1 MAFELSEKI
10 LKYLEESFDE
20 TMELLEDICKIPA
33 PSNHEEKR
41 AAFCKKWL
49 ENVGAEGVYIDEAL
63 NVVFPWNCEGK
74 DNIVAFLA
82 HTDTVFPDMT
92 EPMPYSTD
100 GKYAYSP
107 GVGDDT
113 VCLVMMLMV
122 AKYIVQND
130 LKSDRG
136 ILFVANAGEEGLGNL
151 KGVKQIM
158 KDYEGRIERLYTFD
172 GRYDELIYR
181 PVGSHRYKLNIET
194 KGGHSFGDFGNRNA
208 ICSAAELICALN
220 KCQVSVDGDSKTT
233 FNVGVIEGGTSVNTI
248 AQNAS
253 FLYEYRSD
261 SYKCLEKMKAFF
273 EETVEKAKED
283 KEVKIAVEV
292 IGIRPC
298 GAEVDEKIFNEMVE
312 NAKTVCEKYS
322 GVPCMLDSGST
333 DANIPMS
340 LGIPALCVG
349 NYAGGGMHTR
359 EEYLEIASVPVGLKI
374 TAEII
379 LQYFS

>member
-1 MAFELSEKI
+1 MELNQDV
-10 LKYLEESFDE
+10 LKYLEDSFGE
-20 TMELLEDICKIPA
+20 TMELLETICKIPA

-49 ENVGAEGVYIDEAL
+49 EDMGAPGVYIDDAL

-74 DNIVAFLA
+74 KNLVVFMA

-113 VCLVMMLMV
+113 ICLVMMLMV
-122 AKYIVQND
+122 AKYIVKNNIP
-130 LKSDRG
+130 SDCG
-136 ILFVANAGEEGLGNL
+136 ILFVANSGEEGLGNL
-151 KGVKQIM
+151 KGVRQIM
-158 KDYEGRIERLYTFD
+158 KDYEGRVERFYTFD
-172 GRYDELIYR
+172 GTYDHLYNR
-181 PVGSHRYKLNIET
+181 CVGSHRYKLTLET
-194 KGGHSFGDFGNRNA
+194 EGGHSFSAFGNRNA
-208 ICSAAELICALN
+208 ICAAAELICALN
-220 KCQVSVDGDSKTT
+220 KCQVPVIGDSKTT
-233 FNVGVIEGGTSVNTI
+233 FNVGIIEGGTSVNTI

-261 SYKCLEKMKAFF
+261 TYKCLAQMQDFF
-273 EETVEKAKED
+273 EKTVAKAQED
-283 KEVKIAVEV
+283 PEVKITVET

-298 GAEVDEKIFNEMVE
+298 GAEVDEKIFNEMVG
-312 NAKTVCEKYS
+312 NVVAVCQKHT
-322 GVPCMLDSGST
+322 GIPCEQRSGST

-340 LGIPALCVG
+340 LGIPSVCVG
-349 NYAGGGMHTR
+349 NYMGGGVHTR
-359 EEYLEIASVPVGLKI
+359 EEYMEIASVPVGLRI

-379 LQYFS
+379 LQYCN

>member
-1 MAFELSEKI
+1 MKLNQDVLNYLDGAFAEA
-10 LKYLEESFDE
+10 
-20 TMELLEDICKIPA
+20 MELLETICKIPA

-41 AAFCKKWL
+41 AAFCKQWL
-49 ENVGAEGVYIDEAL
+49 DNIGAEGVYIDDAL

-100 GKYAYSP
+100 GKFVYSP

-113 VCLVMMLMV
+113 ICLVMMLLV
-122 AKYIVQND
+122 VKYIVKNN
-130 LKSDRG
+130 LKSDWG
-136 ILFVANAGEEGLGNL
+136 LLFVANAGEEGLGNL

-158 KDYEGRIERLYTFD
+158 KDYEGRVARFYTFD
-172 GRYDELIYR
+172 GMYDHMYNR
-181 PVGSHRYKLNIET
+181 CVGSHRYKLSIET
-194 KGGHSFGDFGNRNA
+194 KGGHSFSNFGNRNA
-208 ICSAAELICALN
+208 ICAAADLIHELN
-220 KCQVSVDGDSKTT
+220 KCQVPVIGDSKTT
-233 FNVGVIEGGTSVNTI
+233 YNVGIIEGGTSVNTI

-261 SYKCLEKMKAFF
+261 TYKCLEKMQAFF
-273 EETVEKAKED
+273 EETVAKAKED
-283 KEVKIAVEV
+283 KEVKITVDV

-298 GAEVDEKIFNEMVE
+298 GAEVDETIFNEMVQ
-312 NAKTVCEKYS
+312 NVKTVCEKYT
-322 GVPCMLDSGST
+322 GIPCALRSGST

-340 LGIPALCVG
+340 LGIPSVCVG
-349 NYAGGGMHTR
+349 NYMGGGVHTR
-359 EEYLEIASVPVGLKI
+359 EEFLEIASVPVGLKI

-379 LQYFS
+379 LQYC